1 MQQYILRRLAALAL
15 NLFFVSLF
23 TFTALRLVPGDIT
36 GEVLGQSAT
45 NEQRLAFKQQHGLN
59 DPALVQYLRWVTGVL
74 SGDLGKSLRSNTSV
88 TSGFLDRI
96 PVTLEI
102 VFFSF
107 FFTTLLGVAF
117 GIAVGPN
124 ANAMHGQAAAIEHDG
139 EGVLAGLPSPFA
151 AGRYHALAA
160 AEPADD
166 SELVVSARLKSGL
179 IMGLRHR
186 TLPIEGVQF
195 HPESVLTPL
204 GYRILA
210 NTARQAGYTID
221 DAVIDDLVA
230 DALRVT
236 GA

>member
-1 MQQYILRRLAALAL
+1 MIVILDSRDSFVLNIQHRLAELGVPARVVPSHSTRLDEISALSPRAL
-15 NLFFVSLF
+15 IVSPGPQGPDEAGISTAAIR
-23 TFTALRLVPGDIT
+23 TFGRDIP
-36 GEVLGQSAT
+36 VLGIC
-45 NEQRLAFKQQHGLN
+45 
-59 DPALVQYLRWVTGVL
+59 
-74 SGDLGKSLRSNTSV
+74 LGHQC
-88 TSGFLDRI
+88 I
-96 PVTLEI
+96 A
-102 VFFSF
+102 
-107 FFTTLLGVAF
+107 VAF
-117 GIAVGPN
+117 GISVSPN

-160 AEPADD
+160 AEPAAD
-166 SELVVSARLKSGL
+166 SELVVSARLEDGL

-221 DAVIDDLVA
+221 DAVIDGLVA

>member
-1 MQQYILRRLAALAL
+1 MIVILDNRDSFVLNIQHRLAELGVPSRVVPSHSTRLDEISALSPRAL
-15 NLFFVSLF
+15 SVSPGPQGPDEAGISTAAIR
-23 TFTALRLVPGDIT
+23 TFGRDIP
-36 GEVLGQSAT
+36 VLGIC
-45 NEQRLAFKQQHGLN
+45 
-59 DPALVQYLRWVTGVL
+59 
-74 SGDLGKSLRSNTSV
+74 LGHQC
-88 TSGFLDRI
+88 I
-96 PVTLEI
+96 A
-102 VFFSF
+102 
-107 FFTTLLGVAF
+107 VAF
-117 GIAVGPN
+117 GIAVSPN

-139 EGVLAGLPSPFA
+139 EGLLAGLPSPFA

-166 SELVVSARLKSGL
+166 SELVVSARLESGL

-221 DAVIDDLVA
+221 DAVIDGLVA
-230 DALRVT
+230 DALSLT

>member
-1 MQQYILRRLAALAL
+1 MIVILDNRDSFVLNIQHRLAELGVPSRVVPSHSTRLDEISALSPRAL
-15 NLFFVSLF
+15 IVSPGPQGPDEAGISTAAIR
-23 TFTALRLVPGDIT
+23 TFGRDIP
-36 GEVLGQSAT
+36 VLGIC
-45 NEQRLAFKQQHGLN
+45 
-59 DPALVQYLRWVTGVL
+59 
-74 SGDLGKSLRSNTSV
+74 LGHQC
-88 TSGFLDRI
+88 I
-96 PVTLEI
+96 A
-102 VFFSF
+102 
-107 FFTTLLGVAF
+107 VAF
-117 GIAVGPN
+117 GIAVSPN

-139 EGVLAGLPSPFA
+139 EGLLAGLPSPFA

-166 SELVVSARLKSGL
+166 SELVVSARLESGL

-221 DAVIDDLVA
+221 DAVTDGLIA
-230 DALRVT
+230 DALSLT

>member
-1 MQQYILRRLAALAL
+1 MIVILDNRDSFVLNIQHRLAELGVPSRVVPSHSTRLDEISALSPRAL
-15 NLFFVSLF
+15 IVSPGPQGPDEAGISTAAIR
-23 TFTALRLVPGDIT
+23 TFGRDIP
-36 GEVLGQSAT
+36 VLGIC
-45 NEQRLAFKQQHGLN
+45 
-59 DPALVQYLRWVTGVL
+59 
-74 SGDLGKSLRSNTSV
+74 LGHQC
-88 TSGFLDRI
+88 I
-96 PVTLEI
+96 A
-102 VFFSF
+102 
-107 FFTTLLGVAF
+107 VAF

-124 ANAMHGQAAAIEHDG
+124 VNAMHGQAAAIEHDG

-166 SELVVSARLKSGL
+166 SELVVSARLESGL

-236 GA
+236 SA

>member
-1 MQQYILRRLAALAL
+1 MIVILDNRDSFVLNIQHRLAELGVPSRVVPSHSTRLDEISALSPRAL
-15 NLFFVSLF
+15 IVSPGPQGPDEAGISTAAIR
-23 TFTALRLVPGDIT
+23 TFGRDIP
-36 GEVLGQSAT
+36 VLGIC
-45 NEQRLAFKQQHGLN
+45 
-59 DPALVQYLRWVTGVL
+59 
-74 SGDLGKSLRSNTSV
+74 LGHQC
-88 TSGFLDRI
+88 I
-96 PVTLEI
+96 A
-102 VFFSF
+102 
-107 FFTTLLGVAF
+107 VAF
-117 GIAVGPN
+117 GIAVSPN

-139 EGVLAGLPSPFA
+139 EGLLAGLPSPFA

-166 SELVVSARLKSGL
+166 SELVVSARLESGL

-221 DAVIDDLVA
+221 DAVIDGLVA
-230 DALRVT
+230 DALSLT